1 MAEIAGLVLAV
12 VPLLISALEHYEDAV
27 DPVVA
32 FFRWRQRLPKVIREL
47 YMENAAYAQNI
58 RLLLN
63 QTTSDAELSDMI
75 NNPNCDNWK
84 SADLEDALR
93 DQLGTAY
100 EPCMST
106 VNEIA
111 EIMVTIAKCL
121 NIKGTDKVTQ
131 QGLEAIVFANP
142 PTLNATRF
150 RTKFCFRERIDFTMN
165 RRAAATLLG
174 KLGKC
179 NTRLS
184 EFIDKADKI
193 QGKIQDEVPGSR
205 AKIKFVAPL
214 TCIRGNASKVYGALS
229 RSWCTTH
236 STHHA
241 GLRLEQRLVRRGRK
255 NRKRLPQEIGGSDCF
270 GISLLRISKLS
281 WVDTEFRVDDDDAQL
296 PRYGDGA
303 SHYKPRVP
311 AVTFSLL
318 DAPIDP
324 PPQLQL
330 PEVTDIC
337 FAIESAAHPLV
348 GLRLCSSGTLRG
360 LYEVKSPPCKLSAEC
375 VALCDFL
382 LATKREDFS
391 LSDLYM
397 LAITLVS
404 SILQL
409 SETPWLQQP
418 WSKQNIQFLRLR
430 GNCDDS
436 VDIRHPYL
444 TQGGPETVPSDQRQQ
459 VDSRNML
466 ALAIMLLEIQSGT
479 PIESVR
485 QGEEADLTTAKRW
498 LDMRLETGRLT
509 WQFAGAITSCL
520 QCYLDPSAS
529 FSNPDFLRAVEE
541 KVLGPLESEM
551 QYLYGHL

>member
-1 MAEIAGLVLAV
+1 MAEVAGLVLAV
-12 VPLLISALEHYEDAV
+12 APLLISALEHYEDAI

-75 NNPNCDNWK
+75 NNPNCDSWK
-84 SADLEDALR
+84 SADLEDALQ

-100 EPCMST
+100 APCMST

-142 PTLNATRF
+142 PTQNATRF

-165 RRAAATLLG
+165 RRTATTLLG

-193 QGKIQDEVPGSR
+193 QGKIQDETPSSR
-205 AKIKFVAPL
+205 VKIKFVAPL
-214 TCIRGNASKVYGALS
+214 SCIRGNASKVHGALS
-229 RSWCTTH
+229 RSWCATH
-236 STHHA
+236 STHQA

-255 NRKRLPQEIGGSDCF
+255 TRRRLPQEIGGSDCF
-270 GISLLRISKLS
+270 GISLLRISTIS
-281 WVDTEFRVDDDDAQL
+281 WIDTEFRVNDDDAQL
-296 PRYGDGA
+296 PSAPG
-303 SHYKPRVP
+303 VP
-311 AVTFSLL
+311 SVTFSLPE
-318 DAPIDP
+318 APIDP
-324 PPQLQL
+324 PRQLQL

-337 FAIESAAHPLV
+337 SAIESAAHPLV
-348 GLRLCSSGTLRG
+348 GFRLCSSGILRG
-360 LYEVKSPPCKLSAEC
+360 LYEVESPPCKLSAEC
-375 VALCDFL
+375 VALRDFL
-382 LATKREDFS
+382 PIIKREDFS
-391 LSDLYM
+391 QPDLYM

-418 WSKQNIQFLRLR
+418 WSKENVRFLRLKD
-430 GNCDDS
+430 NCDGS
-436 VDIRHPYL
+436 MDIRHPYL
-444 TQGGPETVPSDQRQQ
+444 IDGRLGAALSDRRTPVDGP
-459 VDSRNML
+459 NML

-485 QGEEADLTTAKRW
+485 QGGEEDLTTAKRW
-498 LDMRLETGRLT
+498 LDMRLGMGRLT
-509 WQFAGAITSCL
+509 CQFAGAITFCL
-520 QCYLDPSAS
+520 QCYLDPFAS
-529 FSNPDFLRAVEE
+529 FGNPNFFRAAEE
-541 KVLGPLESEM
+541 KILGPLESEM
-551 QYLYGHL
+551 QYLYGS